1 MAAVQLYDKDGN
13 VIEVAGD
20 VTIQRQLTSGV
31 PIAKINDTQLYA
43 PQGGGGG
50 GGTSYDEIGYPIL
63 DDTNPL
69 AMLIKGRSRACLFKS
84 WGIIGASFETAYMEV
99 KLNGENTTYTDTGY
113 DWVTLFGQMNS
124 VTVGNFALAG
134 RPLRYWL
141 NSPSGFGAMQA
152 ANPMEAYVINSST
165 NDYSTDKYDEPVG
178 DITTDIDY
186 NDPDNNA
193 ATWVGCLA
201 TIIQKLRIKS
211 PRCYIFMATVRR
223 YTTNSSVIT
232 RITPYIQAQRD
243 VCSCFDNV
251 YLIDMW
257 QYGIHW
263 TDTDVKKAY
272 LMGSHP
278 TRNGHIY
285 LADAFNTYIDWL
297 IFKNP
302 IGMRDAS
309 FVGTDYQDRNNY

>member
-1 MAAVQLYDKDGN
+1 MATNLYDKDGN
-13 VIEVAGD
+13 ILDVGGN

-31 PIAKINDTQLYA
+31 PIAKINEMQLYA
-43 PQGGGGG
+43 PDG
-50 GGTSYDEIGYPIL
+50 GGTYYDEIGYPIL
-63 DDTNPL
+63 NSTNPL
-69 AMLIKGRSRACLFKS
+69 ARLITGRSRACLFKS

-99 KLNGENTTYTDTGY
+99 KLNGENTSYTDTGY
-113 DWVTLFGQMNS
+113 EWPTLFGQMNS

-134 RPLRYWL
+134 RPLRFWL
-141 NSPSGFGAMQA
+141 NSPSGFGKMQEA
-152 ANPMEAYVINSST
+152 DAMEAYVVNMSS
-165 NDYSTDKYDEPVG
+165 NDAATDRYDEPVG

-211 PRCYIFMATVRR
+211 PRCYIFMATMRKQGYWSPMQR
-223 YTTNSSVIT
+223 SIELC
-232 RITPYIQAQRD
+232 QALRD
-243 VCSCFDNV
+243 VCTCFDYV
-251 YLIDMW
+251 YLIDMDM
-257 QYGIHW
+257 YGINW
-263 TDTDVKKAY
+263 SDTDVRRAY
-272 LMGSHP
+272 VMGSHP
-278 TRNGHIY
+278 TRAGHVY